1 MADSKE
7 LQTQL
12 QLNQQI
18 NKVLADRAKLIS
30 SATGQLS
37 SQAKMAKE
45 LCSAMECRDLEGL
58 EERIENI
65 SDAMND
71 AADSAAAA
79 GEAMNGLGES
89 GKKSAGGLGSAFG
102 GVLDKITPMKGA
114 AVGAGMGFLK
124 GFGGVTGML
133 GMIGGGLKSVV
144 GGLMKVGKS
153 VLAVPFKILGGFV
166 DAAASGSGGV
176 NELRQS
182 MEKLKGEMGDLAT
195 GEGKAV
201 MDGFD
206 ALRGSSSALAKSG
219 LSVGQVFGYGNE
231 GAAKM
236 LEAVGEIA
244 KAAGPAFSMLGE
256 TIAGAA
262 DKMVMMNKGLGMTNE
277 ALAEMARKAHN
288 SGKDV
293 GQELVDMG
301 SMAIQMGAEFGVSA
315 KTIGKNMS
323 SLTEDVASFGN
334 MSRKELGATATYM
347 AKLGLEAKDL
357 QGVIGKFDDF
367 EGAADSVSQLNQ
379 AFGIQLDTME
389 MMNAQNPAERIDMM
403 KDAFHDAGKS
413 VDDMTRSEKA
423 LMAEQMGLSV
433 SAMENVLA
441 AENQGVAYEDME
453 AAAEE
458 AEANKMTEKEV
469 MLELAKSVEKLVKG
483 GEGVKGFFDAFS
495 KGFSRGFKQN
505 KEYIKSI
512 SNIRQSF
519 EKVGKFGKE
528 LGVMFGELMQK
539 MGLFKAIQKIF
550 DPKAIGKLLDGIM
563 GHFKK
568 FKKST
573 ESGGT
578 YSLKDMISDIFND
591 VKNYLTK
598 GAGGEGASAF
608 AEFFANAIRGIGDGL
623 AAALP
628 FILEKV
634 AAFVQFLADAINDP
648 SSMSKALGGGGG
660 GGIGAALAD
669 SFSKIGEAL
678 KPVLPQLL
686 DAFKNLFGAL
696 YDKLAPIIGFG
707 LKSVIKI
714 AIIKAVVSALASAV
728 TNAAIVGGVKLFA
741 KLFSGGM
748 GKSVGKSMNQEM
760 PKSMKKGG
768 GGMFS
773 SMKGMFDA
781 IGQIKMSSVIKAGA
795 IMVVLAAFMGIAM
808 VAFAGGLK
816 LATMVLKGVGF
827 MEIVKV
833 VGGVTFAMLA
843 MTPLLAAALL
853 IPAPLI
859 VPAGVSMLLLAAFF
873 SGAMIIFAAGIR
885 LAYEIMK
892 PVAWADF
899 GKMMGMVYLSIVA
912 TAGLAA
918 AGAGMALLL
927 PFIPAMIVGLIAAA
941 GLFTAGVAIF
951 AKAITISLPTFKKLA
966 QNEKAISFSIG
977 AIIDIVKTV
986 ALLGVL
992 GTAFAAIGIFV
1003 FVLKKGFKIAAG
1015 FFLDT
1020 VVYIEQMVKAIMKIP
1035 ITNPDDVGKRIYIVG
1050 KIAETMQVIG
1060 KIGLDAGKM
1069 ALAAERMK
1077 EGGMAEMFNG
1087 MSQFLNTISGILVSL
1102 ITLIVN
1108 LASGLDESQMEGVEV
1123 IAGVL
1128 DAVAGLAGALF
1139 SPLEAVSKMSSGM
1152 FGPSVTEVMSAVTA
1166 GLQQLMLSI
1175 LVVLPLLVSQLITIA
1190 SGIKDP
1196 KTLKPKMDIVS
1207 GSLQAV
1213 ASFASAIEV
1222 VAKLMPEKGGIMG
1235 MGGASMK
1242 ERIADMTEKIS
1253 GVVDAVQAHI
1263 GRLVRSITKINLGG
1277 DPAAIGPKIDI
1288 IAKAMGA
1295 VADFATVVEKLS
1307 GMEGDAESMPIVVS
1321 NVISGIVNSLVH
1333 PSNYDFNN
1341 LFKTLSTFEPDGSQ
1355 VEKLSTATDA
1365 LNGMSNFY
1373 ASAQKASGIFTA
1385 GEWDIGIV
1393 VADMIRETQAA
1404 ITALNSVGDLN
1415 VVAAM
1420 DNFAQAIGTGGG
1432 EFNITNEPVN
1442 ITLNVQV
1449 TMDAD
1454 KVGKVLVDKS
1464 VMTTALATAEG

>member
-18 NKVLADRAKLIS
+18 NKVLAERAKLIS

-166 DAAASGSGGV
+166 SAAASGSGGV

-219 LSVGQVFGYGNE
+219 LSVGSVFGYGNE

-403 KDAFHDAGKS
+403 KDAFHQAGKS

-458 AEANKMTEKEV
+458 AEANKMSEKEV

-483 GEGVKGFFDAFS
+483 GEGVTGFFDAFS

-505 KEYIKSI
+505 KEYMKSI
-512 SNIRQSF
+512 SNIRQSLQKF
-519 EKVGKFGKE
+519 TKFGRE
-528 LGVMFGELMQK
+528 LGKMFGELMEK

-550 DPKAIGKLLDGIM
+550 DPKAIGGLLDGIM

-573 ESGGT
+573 ETGGT
-578 YSLKDMISDIFND
+578 YSLTDMIKDIFND
-591 VKNYLTK
+591 VKDYLTK

-608 AEFFANAIRGIGDGL
+608 GEFFENAIRGIGDGL

-660 GGIGAALAD
+660 GIGGALAD
-669 SFSKIGEAL
+669 SFAKIGEAL
-678 KPVLPQLL
+678 KPVLPQLF

-696 YDKLAPIIGFG
+696 WDRLAPIIGFG

-741 KLFSGGM
+741 KVFSGGM
-748 GKSVGKSMNQEM
+748 GKSVGKDMGKEM
-760 PKSMKKGG
+760 PKAMKKGG
-768 GGMFS
+768 GGMFEGI
-773 SMKGMFDA
+773 KGMFDA
-781 IGQIKMSSVIKAGA
+781 IGKIKISSVIKAGA
-795 IMVVLAAFMGIAM
+795 IMVVLAAFMGISM

-843 MTPLLAAALL
+843 MTPLLAAAIL

-859 VPAGVSMLLLAAFF
+859 VPAGISMILLAAFF
-873 SGAMIIFAAGIR
+873 SGAMVTFAAGIR
-885 LAYEIMK
+885 VAYEIMK

-927 PFIPAMIVGLIAAA
+927 PLIPAMIIGLVAAA

-1003 FVLKKGFKIAAG
+1003 FVLKKGFKIAAN

-1020 VVYIEQMVKAIMKIP
+1020 VGYIEQMVKAIMKIP

-1060 KIGLDAGKM
+1060 AIALDAGKM

-1077 EGGMAEMFNG
+1077 EGGMAEMFDG
-1087 MSQFLNTISGILVSL
+1087 MSQFLNTIGGILTSL

-1108 LASGLDESQMEGVEV
+1108 LASGLDEKQMEGVKV
-1123 IAGVL
+1123 IAAVL

-1152 FGPSVTEVMSAVTA
+1152 FGPSVTETMAAVTE
-1166 GLQQLMLSI
+1166 GLQSLMFSI
-1175 LVVLPLLVSQLITIA
+1175 LIVLPLLVSQLISIA

-1207 GSLQAV
+1207 GALGAV
-1213 ASFASAIEV
+1213 ANFASAIEV
-1222 VAKLMPEKGGIMG
+1222 VAKLMPAEGGILG
-1235 MGGASMK
+1235 MGGKSMK
-1242 ERIADMTEKIS
+1242 ERIAEMTEKIS
-1253 GVVDAVQAHI
+1253 GVVDAVQSHI

-1288 IAKAMGA
+1288 IAKAMSA
-1295 VADFATVVEKLS
+1295 VADFATVVEKLQ
-1307 GMEGDAESMPIVVS
+1307 GMQGSSESMPVIVS

-1341 LFKTLSTFEPDGSQ
+1341 LFSTLSTFEPDGSQ
-1355 VEKLSTATDA
+1355 IEKLTTATNA
-1365 LNGMSNFY
+1365 LDGMSKFY
-1373 ASAQKASGIFTA
+1373 QSAQRASGIFTA

-1393 VADMIRETQAA
+1393 VADMIKETQAA

>member
-18 NKVLADRAKLIS
+18 NKVLAERAKLIS
-30 SATGQLS
+30 DQS
-37 SQAKMAKE
+37 SQLTSQARMAKE
-45 LCSAMECRDLEGL
+45 MCSAMECRGLEGL

-65 SDAMND
+65 STAMND

-79 GEAMNGLGES
+79 GEAMNSLGDS

-114 AVGAGMGFLK
+114 ALGAGMGFMK
-124 GFGGVTGML
+124 GFGGVSGMI

-144 GGLMKVGKS
+144 GGLMNVGKS
-153 VLAVPFKILGGFV
+153 IVSIPFKILGGFV
-166 DAAASGSGGV
+166 SAAASGSGGV

-206 ALRGSSSALAKSG
+206 SLRGSSSALAKSG

-262 DKMVMMNKGLGMTNE
+262 DKMVMMNKGLGMSNE

-288 SGKDV
+288 TGKDV

-323 SLTEDVASFGN
+323 ALTEDVASFGN

-367 EGAADSVSQLNQ
+367 ESAAGSVSELNQ

-389 MMNAQNPAERIDMM
+389 MMNAENPAERIDMM
-403 KDAFHDAGKS
+403 KDAFHEAGKS
-413 VDDMTRSEKA
+413 VDDMSRAEKA

-433 SAMENVLA
+433 SAMENVMA

-458 AEANKMTEKEV
+458 AEANKMSEKEV

-483 GEGVKGFFDAFS
+483 GEGVTGFFDAFS

-505 KEYIKSI
+505 KEYMKSI
-512 SNIRQSF
+512 SNIRQSLQKF
-519 EKVGKFGKE
+519 TKFGKE
-528 LGVMFGELMQK
+528 LGKMFGELMEK

-550 DPKAIGKLLDGIM
+550 DPKAIGGLLDGIM

-591 VKNYLTK
+591 VKDYLTK

-648 SSMSKALGGGGG
+648 SSMAKAFGGGGG

-678 KPVLPQLL
+678 KPVLPKLL

-696 YDKLAPIIGFG
+696 FDLLAPILGFG
-707 LKSVIKI
+707 LKSIIKI

-795 IMVVLAAFMGIAM
+795 IMVVLAAFMGVAM

-816 LATMVLKGVGF
+816 LATMVLKGVTFG
-827 MEIVKV
+827 EIATL
-833 VGGVTFAMLA
+833 VGGVAFTMIAMLP
-843 MTPLLAAALL
+843 MLLAAVL
-853 IPAPLI
+853 IPPAVI
-859 VPAGVSMLLLAAFF
+859 IPAGISMVALAALFAV
-873 SGAMIIFAAGIR
+873 AMVAFGTGIR
-885 LAYEIMK
+885 VAYEIMK

-899 GKMMGMVYLSIVA
+899 AVMMGMVIIA
-912 TAGLAA
+912 LAA
-918 AGAGMALLL
+918 TIGMAAIGGGMAAFL
-927 PFIPAMIVGLIAAA
+927 PLIPAIGVGLVAAA
-941 GLFTAGVAIF
+941 GLFTVGVYIF
-951 AKAITISLPTFKKLA
+951 SKAILAALPQFKKLA
-966 QNEKAISFSIG
+966 QNEKPISFAIG
-977 AIIDIVKTV
+977 AIINVIGTV
-986 ALLGVL
+986 ALMSALGA
-992 GTAFAAIGIFV
+992 AFAAIGLFV
-1003 FVLKKGFKIAAG
+1003 VVLAVGFKIAAK
-1015 FFLDT
+1015 FFLN
-1020 VVYIEQMVKAIMKIP
+1020 VVPYITKMVKAIMKIP

-1069 ALAAERMK
+1069 ALAAERMTD
-1077 EGGMAEMFNG
+1077 GGMEKMFNG
-1087 MSQFLNTISGILVSL
+1087 MSQFLNTISGILVNL
-1102 ITLIVN
+1102 INLIVG
-1108 LASGLDESQMEGVEV
+1108 LASGLDESQMKGVSV
-1123 IAGVL
+1123 IASVL

-1235 MGGASMK
+1235 MGGASMA

-1295 VADFATVVEKLS
+1295 VADFATVVDKLS
-1307 GMEGDAESMPIVVS
+1307 GMQGSSESMPVIVS

-1341 LFKTLSTFEPDGSQ
+1341 LFSTLSTFEPDGSQ
-1355 VEKLSTATDA
+1355 IEKLSTATNA
-1365 LNGMSNFY
+1365 LDSMSKFY
-1373 ASAQKASGIFTA
+1373 QSAQKASGIFTA

-1393 VADMIRETQAA
+1393 VADMIKETQAA
-1404 ITALNSVGDLN
+1404 ITALNSVGELN
-1415 VVAAM
+1415 VVAAL
-1420 DNFAQAIGTGGG
+1420 DNFAQSIGTGDGQ
-1432 EFNITNEPVN
+1432 FNITNEPVN

-1454 KVGKVLVDKS
+1454 KVGKVLIDKS